1 MQKILYLK
9 VFLLGMLLFGSSCS
23 KDEEPAALI
32 TVSADNL
39 SVPNDDTDV
48 KLTVTSDVDWICT
61 LRPGAAFVLSPASG
75 NAGTTEVSVSASPNT
90 AVEERISELVISG
103 GGYAV
108 TVTLTQKSTGR
119 YADGGS
125 RVYCKS
131 KMEHPVKLIITGDG
145 YLPEHFVYG
154 GLFDQNA
161 DEAIEALFS
170 VEPYKTYRE
179 YFSVYKVAAYSS
191 EVGISNKELG
201 ITKNTVFSSVMDG
214 GYGTGIECDY
224 DKVFEY
230 AVKPA
235 DIQKD
240 DLYNTSVCVIINAD
254 VYAGTCYTLSNGRSI
269 AMVPVSRDDLYIKN
283 FKNIIC
289 HEYGG
294 HGFGRLA
301 DEYAS
306 YDEVIPEDRK
316 EDLLVWQN
324 NYGYYLNVS
333 PYSTDWEVPWS
344 LFIGKP
350 DYPHVGIYQGGYLYM
365 QGITRSEQI
374 SCMEDNRLYFNTISR
389 YLIAD
394 RILYIAGEV
403 GEQFLSY
410 EKFLEKDVQKG
421 PVAEPGMLYNAP
433 RRAFVPL
440 APPILV
446 DVGAPKER
454 R

>member
-61 LRPGAAFVLSPASG
+61 LRPGAAFVLSPTSG

-119 YADGGS
+119 YADGGY

-131 KMEHPVKLIITGDG
+131 SKAHPVKLIFTGDG

-179 YFSVYKVAAYSS
+179 YFSVYKVAAYSAEAGAS
-191 EVGISNKELG
+191 
-201 ITKNTVFSSVMDG
+201 ITDLDIKKNTVFSSQIAG
-214 GYGTGIECDY
+214 GFSAAISCDY

-230 AVKPA
+230 AAKPE
-235 DIQKD
+235 DIQQA
-240 DLYNTSVCVIINAD
+240 DLYNTSVCVVINED
-254 VYAGTCYTLSNGRSI
+254 IYAGTCYTVSNGRSI
-269 AMVPVSRDDLYIKN
+269 AMVPVSRDDLYTMN
-283 FKNIIC
+283 FKNVIC

-301 DEYAS
+301 DEYAY
-306 YDEVIPEDRK
+306 YDAEIPEDEK
-316 EDLLVWQN
+316 NLLLQWQK
-324 NYGYYLNVS
+324 YGYYLNVS
-333 PYSTDWEVPWS
+333 PYSTEPEVPWTQ
-344 LFIGKP
+344 FIHKP
-350 DYPHVGIYQGGYLYM
+350 DYPHVDIFMGGYLYM
-365 QGITRSEQI
+365 RGITRPERI
-374 SCMEDNRLYFNTISR
+374 SCMEDNRFYFNTQSR

-394 RILYIAGEV
+394 RILYVAGEISDYLTYDM
-403 GEQFLSY
+403 FY
-410 EKFLEKDVQKG
+410 AKDVEKG
-421 PVAEPGMLYNAP
+421 PGAEPEIPYAL

-440 APPILV
+440 APPVLA

-454 R
+454 